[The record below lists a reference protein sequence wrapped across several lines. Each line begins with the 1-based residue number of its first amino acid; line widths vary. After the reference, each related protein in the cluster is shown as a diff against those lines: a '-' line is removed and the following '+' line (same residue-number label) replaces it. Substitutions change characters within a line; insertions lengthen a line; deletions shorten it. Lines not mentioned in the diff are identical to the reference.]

1 MRLNNKNYRHAW
13 LALFFVVYILW
24 YILVENVVDGN
35 YTSIQIFIDKYIPF
49 CEYFVIPYVLWYPY
63 MAAVGLFLLFREEY
77 DFCRYM
83 WTMIIGLSFC
93 LTLYL
98 VFPNGQDL
106 RPESFERSNF
116 FTWLVGSLY
125 AADSNTN
132 VFPSMHV
139 YGTIAPLA
147 AILKTRVLEGKRL
160 VKISAFVLGVLICL
174 STVFI
179 KQHSALD
186 LISGAALYLPIYFLV
201 YHWGKNWK
209 LWTWPANPYR
219 SKQRSK
225 QPQRQKG
232 VRYNQGRNNL

>member
-1 MRLNNKNYRHAW
+1 MRLNNKNYRHTW
-13 LALFFVVYILW
+13 LALFFVVYIFW
-24 YILVENVVDGN
+24 FFLVEKLVTGP
-35 YTSIQIFIDKYIPF
+35 YTSMQIFIDKYIPF

-63 MAAVGLFLLFREEY
+63 MGVVALFLLFREEY

-93 LTLYL
+93 LTVYL

-125 AADSNTN
+125 SADSNKN

-139 YGTIAPLA
+139 YGTIAPLV
-147 AILKTRVLEGKRL
+147 AILKTKALDGKRL
-160 VKISAFVLGVLICL
+160 IKISAFVLGVLICL

-179 KQHSALD
+179 KQHSVLD
-186 LISGAALYLPIYFLV
+186 VIGGVAVFIPIYYLT
-201 YHWGKNWK
+201 YHKGKNWK
-209 LWTWPANPYR
+209 LWTWPASPFR
-219 SKQRSK
+219 SGKRSK
-225 QPQRQKG
+225 QPKQQKKKRL
-232 VRYNQGRNNL
+232 V